1 MGPWPVRYNRRR
13 ARGTRR
19 RLLSIIKLLGEA
31 HHRSGEARLLVP
43 PMHLAGTDK
52 DKRGT
57 GDGILPE
64 IGKKASPTI
73 NPENLIVGMPVKTK
87 PIGSAGNRML
97 EPSDEELLARRHLR
111 TVICERVDWHI
122 SRRNHG
128 RQYRVYLPEL
138 SAKLSWRK
146 LVLGPDRRTS

>member
-1 MGPWPVRYNRRR
+1 
-13 ARGTRR
+13 
-19 RLLSIIKLLGEA
+19 
-31 HHRSGEARLLVP
+31 LVP

-52 DKRGT
+52 EKRGT
-57 GDGILPE
+57 DDVILTE
-64 IGKKASPTI
+64 IGKKASATT

-111 TVICERVDWHI
+111 TVIRERVDWHI

-128 RQYRVYLPEL
+128 RHYRVYLPEL
-138 SAKLSWRK
+138 SGKLSWRK
-146 LVLGPDRRTS
+146 IVLDPDRRTS